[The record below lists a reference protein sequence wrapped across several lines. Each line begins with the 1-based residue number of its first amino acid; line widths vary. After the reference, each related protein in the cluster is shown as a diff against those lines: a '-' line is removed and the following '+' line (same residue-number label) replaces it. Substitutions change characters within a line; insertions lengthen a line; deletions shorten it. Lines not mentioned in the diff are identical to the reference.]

1 MRSVKSAHCSPRWRG
16 MIEECLGVRNED
28 IDIRSED
35 IAERM
40 PYRCSCER
48 NWRRPEYSS
57 RKAFGGRAIARP
69 LVSMAAEPEIES
81 RQSRRRLERRGCSW
95 KSSWEHPMAENEDCS
110 PAYLALTSRERA
122 VDDSRALADKPAP
135 QAAGIQ

>member
-1 MRSVKSAHCSPRWRG
+1 

-35 IAERM
+35 IAGEDAL
-40 PYRCSCER
+40 SLFLR
-48 NWRRPEYSS
+48 NWRRLECSS
-57 RKAFGGRAIARP
+57 RKAFTGRAIARP
-69 LVSMAAEPEIES
+69 LVSIAAEPEIES

-122 VDDSRALADKPAP
+122 VDDSRALADKPAA